1 MWIGLCW
8 TGTESRMTKF
18 LWIAMFYGFASS
30 IYLFGLGFWLEG
42 SFMFGASAWILYQYR
57 KTIL

>member
-1 MWIGLCW
+1 
-8 TGTESRMTKF
+8 MTKF

-57 KTIL
+57 KTIQ